1 MTPWVMRLL
10 VANVVM
16 FFLQQVMPGLAA
28 QMVLIPG
35 WVFPRP
41 WTLITYTFL
50 HADLMHI
57 LFNMLGLYFFG
68 PRLEERIGST
78 NFFWLYL
85 VSGLTG
91 GLLSVVTAYIGLTPG
106 MVRIVGA
113 SGSVFG
119 VFLGFARYWPRE
131 RVFIW
136 GILPVEAWLLVII
149 MTLLSLY
156 GGATGMGNVAH
167 FAHLGGYVGGYL
179 YLKWMEVRSPARAF
193 KRKMQGERTGG
204 FLTDSADLRRWRAI
218 RREDLHELNRS
229 EVDRLLAKI
238 DATGVSSLTPD
249 ERAAL
254 DRFSR
259 Q

>member
-1 MTPWVMRLL
+1 MRLL
-10 VANVVM
+10 VANVMM
-16 FFLQQVMPGLAA
+16 FFVQQVMPGLAA
-28 QMVLIPG
+28 QLVLIPG
-35 WVFPRP
+35 WAIVRP

-78 NFFWLYL
+78 NFFWLYMA
-85 VSGLTG
+85 SGLTG
-91 GLLSVVTAYIGLTPG
+91 GLLSVVTAYLNLTPG
-106 MVRIVGA
+106 LVRIVGA

-179 YLKWMEVRSPARAF
+179 YLKIMEARSPARAF
-193 KRKMQGERTGG
+193 KKKVQGDRTRFMG
-204 FLTDSADLRRWRAI
+204 DSADLRRWRSI
-218 RREDLHELNRS
+218 RRETLHELNRS

-238 DATGVSSLTPD
+238 DAKGVSSLTPD
-249 ERAAL
+249 ERAVL
-254 DRFSR
+254 DRFSH